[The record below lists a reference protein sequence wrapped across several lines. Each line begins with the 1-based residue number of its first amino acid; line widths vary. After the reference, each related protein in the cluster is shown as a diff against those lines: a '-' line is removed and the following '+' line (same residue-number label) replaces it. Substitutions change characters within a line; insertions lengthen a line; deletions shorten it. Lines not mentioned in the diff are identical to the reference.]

1 MKRLFYEKFT
11 KDDFE
16 YYLKLCSNED
26 VMNMNFGR
34 VFTEEESNKTFAGM
48 LKSNVNELAGYYKVY
63 EAESKEYVGLGAMT
77 VNDDLTEAE
86 IEYMILPQFW
96 GKGYGTEI
104 AEKMIAKAKEL
115 KTVKKITAYTGPENL
130 RSQKILMKHG
140 FKLVRTFITS
150 DDNVAEELKL
160 IL

>member
-1 MKRLFYEKFT
+1 MERLIYQKFS

-16 YYLKLCSNED
+16 YYARLCSNEE

-34 VFTEEESNKTFAGM
+34 VFTMEETNKTFAGL
-48 LKSNVNELAGYYKVY
+48 LKADVNELVGYYKVY
-63 EAESKEYVGLGAMT
+63 EAEGKGYVGLGAMT

-140 FKLVRTFITS
+140 FKSVRTFITS
-150 DDNVAEELKL
+150 DDNEAEELKL